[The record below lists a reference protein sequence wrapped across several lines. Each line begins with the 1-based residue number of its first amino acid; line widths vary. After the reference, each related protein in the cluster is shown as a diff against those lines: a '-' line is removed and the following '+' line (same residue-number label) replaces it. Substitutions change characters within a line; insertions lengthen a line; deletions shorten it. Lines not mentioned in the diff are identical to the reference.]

1 MIALHNIIYSYTCF
15 IQLLMLQP
23 FHKLSRMSP
32 PIPLCNYIL
41 HWGSPRCN
49 PPLISQN
56 GEGKKAPEKRKVVCR
71 QIKEDVLWVH
81 GMEGLWRVGV
91 TLRMMGVLVPRL
103 LQRSRGLRG
112 ICLKVKRSYPFW
124 WSSTEKGFFFLQLE
138 VEETCVFQLM

>member
-1 MIALHNIIYSYTCF
+1 
-15 IQLLMLQP
+15 MLQP

-32 PIPLCNYIL
+32 PILLCNYIL

-56 GEGKKAPEKRKVVCR
+56 GEGKKAPEKRKVVCG

-91 TLRMMGVLVPRL
+91 TLRMMGVLLPRL
-103 LQRSRGLRG
+103 LWRSRGLRG
-112 ICLKVKRSYPFW
+112 ICLKVKRPYPFW
-124 WSSTEKGFFFLQLE
+124 WSSTEKGIFFITARSKGDMCFSVNVNQNPHLQCTRITGSL
-138 VEETCVFQLM
+138 L